1 MSRFSRLVDMAKK
14 ALGESDSSDR
24 SHGQGAPRSSDRD
37 WGALA
42 RSAMDAVKGGGTDDP
57 RAAEPRTPAGT
68 PAPVAEAR
76 TPGYAPPPAADRY
89 APPPAP
95 GAGRAAAAAP
105 LTSIDR
111 AAIARYDYLLQTA
124 DPRQV
129 EQIHRDAF
137 ARLTPAQRAHVEERM
152 RAELPPGEQP
162 RSADPAD
169 LARSA
174 TRSEMMRPGSVRG
187 LLARVGGG
195 GSGRGRAVGGAALG
209 AAGGLLAAVAGGA
222 VLSAV
227 AAPLLDQAA
236 GIDFEA
242 LGAGIDLEG
251 IAGGVEGIAG
261 GVEGAAGDLA
271 SGVSDQ
277 VSGFGDQLGG
287 LGDQISGF
295 GLGDL
300 FGR

>member
-1 MSRFSRLVDMAKK
+1 MSRLSRLVDMAKK
-14 ALGESDSSDR
+14 ALSESDSSNR

-42 RSAMDAVKGGGTDDP
+42 RSAMDAVKGGGADGRGSADP
-57 RAAEPRTPAGT
+57 RGPVAEPRSA
-68 PAPVAEAR
+68 
-76 TPGYAPPPAADRY
+76 GYAPPPAADRY

-95 GAGRAAAAAP
+95 GTGRPASAGTAP
-105 LTSIDR
+105 LASSDR

-129 EQIHRDAF
+129 EQIHREAF

-152 RAELPPGEQP
+152 RAELPPGEHP

-195 GSGRGRAVGGAALG
+195 SGRGRAVGGAALG
-209 AAGGLLAAVAGGA
+209 AAGGVLAAVAGGA

-236 GIDFEA
+236 GIDFDA

-251 IAGGVEGIAG
+251 IAGGVEGLAG